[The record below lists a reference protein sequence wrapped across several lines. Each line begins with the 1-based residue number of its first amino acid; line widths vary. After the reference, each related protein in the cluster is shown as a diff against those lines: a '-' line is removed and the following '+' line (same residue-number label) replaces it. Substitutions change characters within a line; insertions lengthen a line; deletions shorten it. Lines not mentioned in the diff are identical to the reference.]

1 MTQSEVTQR
10 SSGQTTDADVPGE
23 TTRMSTTPGF
33 TRRRFVAAA
42 SFAAGSLGLLGF
54 SRRGKAM
61 TGVMT
66 EVAPPKGSDKT
77 AIRPFPRVNFPEAEL
92 TELRKRIKAT
102 RWPEREYVTDASQGV
117 QLATTQALAR
127 YWATEYDWRK
137 VEARL
142 NALPQFITEIEGLD
156 IHFIHVRSKHEN
168 ALPLIV
174 THGWPGSI
182 IEQLKIIEPLTN
194 PTAHGGT
201 ASDAFHL
208 VIPSMPGYGFSE
220 KPTTTGWG
228 PEHMARA
235 WAELMKRLGYTRY
248 VAQGGDWGAFVVDY
262 MGVQAPP
269 GLLGI
274 HTNMPGTV
282 PADID
287 KAAFA
292 GDPPPSGLS
301 AEEKRAYA
309 GLVFTYK
316 HIAIYQMMAS
326 RPQTLYGLADS
337 PVGLA
342 AYLLDHGDH
351 DGQPAAAVVA
361 ALHRTSSATGEL
373 TRDEIL
379 DNITLYW
386 LTNTGVSASRLYW
399 EYKGGFFN
407 VKGVTIPAAV
417 TVFPGEQYQAPRSWA
432 ERAYPKLIY
441 YHEAEKGGH
450 FAAWEQP
457 TVFSEELRAAFKSL
471 R

>member
-1 MTQSEVTQR
+1 
-10 SSGQTTDADVPGE
+10 
-23 TTRMSTTPGF
+23 
-33 TRRRFVAAA
+33 
-42 SFAAGSLGLLGF
+42 
-54 SRRGKAM
+54 
-61 TGVMT
+61 
-66 EVAPPKGSDKT
+66 
-77 AIRPFPRVNFPEAEL
+77 
-92 TELRKRIKAT
+92 
-102 RWPEREYVTDASQGV
+102 
-117 QLATTQALAR
+117 
-127 YWATEYDWRK
+127 
-137 VEARL
+137 
-142 NALPQFITEIEGLD
+142 
-156 IHFIHVRSKHEN
+156 
-168 ALPLIV
+168 
-174 THGWPGSI
+174 
-182 IEQLKIIEPLTN
+182 
-194 PTAHGGT
+194 
-201 ASDAFHL
+201 
-208 VIPSMPGYGFSE
+208 MPGYGFSG
-220 KPTTTGWG
+220 KPTSTGWG

-262 MGVQAPP
+262 MGVQAPQ

-287 KAAFA
+287 KAALA

-316 HIAIYQMMAS
+316 HLAIYQMMAS

-342 AYLLDHGDH
+342 AYLLDHGDG
-351 DGQPAAAVVA
+351 DGQPAAAVAA
-361 ALHRTSSATGEL
+361 ALQRTSSATGEL

-407 VKGVTIPAAV
+407 AKGVSIPVAV
-417 TVFPGEQYQAPRSWA
+417 SVFPGEQYQAPRSWT
-432 ERAYPKLIY
+432 ERAYPSLIY
-441 YHEAEKGGH
+441 YNKVDKGGH

-457 TVFSEELRAAFKSL
+457 QLFSEEVRAAFRSL